1 MSEWYVGDSKE
12 YSKNA
17 GPGAAE
23 MFPNPMARSREMC
36 TVSEIE
42 TESCAR
48 QVALRNTAIWSNL
61 TKQGRAKI
69 NKCHKLSLLSHLVP
83 IAPLVFQGEA
93 TGVISL
99 LMESGRAAPWG
110 REQSGKG

>member
-48 QVALRNTAIWSNL
+48 QVALRNTASQNREGPKL
-61 TKQGRAKI
+61 I
-69 NKCHKLSLLSHLVP
+69 NAINFLFSPILS
-83 IAPLVFQGEA
+83 Q
-93 TGVISL
+93 
-99 LMESGRAAPWG
+99 
-110 REQSGKG
+110 